1 MKVKCNVLDRQ
12 FFQYQQEYEEAALRV
27 LRSGWYVLGNE
38 VKQFEEEF
46 AAFTGRKYCVGL
58 NSGLDALIMSVRALG
73 IGQGDEVIVQANT
86 YIATVLGITENGAIP
101 VFVEP
106 DEYYNI
112 DADKIEAAITDKT
125 KAIMV
130 VHLYG
135 QASNMG
141 KIMGISKKYN
151 LPVIEDCAQSHGACF
166 DGKMTGSFGI
176 SGCFSFYPT
185 KNLGAFGDAGAI
197 VTDDKDF
204 ADKVRMMRN
213 YGSRIKY
220 YNEIEGLNSRLD
232 EMQAALLRVK
242 LQHIKE
248 LNQERVVLADR
259 YTKGIT
265 NEYIVKPELHKFASV
280 AFEDVCRE
288 FVRKM
293 QKNNELPFRYSKMG
307 RWTGKTT
314 IRDKNTANGLRIG
327 ETEIDI
333 LCIDQKAENY
343 LVGECKFKKEAF
355 TYAEYLNTLAKLTPL
370 KEKTQFYYALF
381 SENGFDEKITA
392 DTKSSGTLLFSLEQ
406 IVNYS

>member
-73 IGQGDEVIVQANT
+73 ISQGDEVIVQANT

-106 DEYYNI
+106 DECYNI
-112 DADKIEAAITDKT
+112 DADKIEVAITDKT

-176 SGCFSFYPT
+176 SGCQRFYPT

-248 LNQERVVLADR
+248 LNQERVVLAER

-265 NEYIVKPELHKFASV
+265 NEYIVKPEIRNGANSIFHQYVIRCKDRSNLQKYLEEQGIQTQIHYPVPPHLAECYERLGHKRGDYPITEQYA
-280 AFEDVCRE
+280 
-288 FVRKM
+288 
-293 QKNNELPFRYSKMG
+293 NEVLSLPIY
-307 RWTGKTT
+307 TGMTWEEQDYVIEK
-314 IRDKNTANGLRIG
+314 
-327 ETEIDI
+327 
-333 LCIDQKAENY
+333 
-343 LVGECKFKKEAF
+343 
-355 TYAEYLNTLAKLTPL
+355 LNTFKNSMN
-370 KEKTQFYYALF
+370 KGEINDF
-381 SENGFDEKITA
+381 
-392 DTKSSGTLLFSLEQ
+392 KS
-406 IVNYS
+406 

>member
-204 ADKVRMMRN
+204 ADEVRMMRN

-265 NEYIVKPELHKFASV
+265 NEYIVKPEIRNGANSIFHQYVIRCKDRSNLQKYLEEQGIQTQIHYPVPPHLAECYERLGHKRGDYPITEQYA
-280 AFEDVCRE
+280 
-288 FVRKM
+288 
-293 QKNNELPFRYSKMG
+293 NEVLSLPIY
-307 RWTGKTT
+307 TGMTWEEQDYVIEK
-314 IRDKNTANGLRIG
+314 
-327 ETEIDI
+327 
-333 LCIDQKAENY
+333 
-343 LVGECKFKKEAF
+343 
-355 TYAEYLNTLAKLTPL
+355 LNTFKNSMN
-370 KEKTQFYYALF
+370 KGEINDF
-381 SENGFDEKITA
+381 
-392 DTKSSGTLLFSLEQ
+392 KS
-406 IVNYS
+406 

>member
-58 NSGLDALIMSVRALG
+58 NSGRDALIMSVRALG
-73 IGQGDEVIVQANT
+73 ISQGDEVIVQANT

-106 DEYYNI
+106 DECYNI
-112 DADKIEAAITDKT
+112 DADKIEVAITDKT

-151 LPVIEDCAQSHGACF
+151 LPVIEDYAQSHGACF

-248 LNQERVVLADR
+248 LNQERVVLAER

-265 NEYIVKPELHKFASV
+265 NEYIVKPEIRNGANSIFHQYVIRCKDRSNLQKYLEEQGIQTQIHYPVPPHLAECYERLGHKRGDYPITEQYA
-280 AFEDVCRE
+280 
-288 FVRKM
+288 
-293 QKNNELPFRYSKMG
+293 NEVLSLPIY
-307 RWTGKTT
+307 TGMTWEEQDYVIEK
-314 IRDKNTANGLRIG
+314 
-327 ETEIDI
+327 
-333 LCIDQKAENY
+333 
-343 LVGECKFKKEAF
+343 
-355 TYAEYLNTLAKLTPL
+355 LNTFKNSMN
-370 KEKTQFYYALF
+370 KGEINDF
-381 SENGFDEKITA
+381 
-392 DTKSSGTLLFSLEQ
+392 KS
-406 IVNYS
+406 